1 MLSQKIAQVAFISLS
16 TSAILFSGTA
26 SAQSVNQEING
37 SAVGPE
43 TFVDANNFTVN
54 PTGNL
59 NQKIDCEARNDV
71 VNIDPRCDANN
82 TAIYGS
88 HTTPHKPHKPSHPHH
103 PHPPIDHPHVPDLNQ
118 HVENGGSNTTVVAPS
133 KANSNSN
140 SSSNSHS
147 NANANSKSKSN
158 SNSSSDSNAN
168 ASVGDVS
175 NGATANTGDQKNR
188 QSVTTGATNVSPSTR
203 VKVDGDKYSNIQF
216 GSQASGTGGEA
227 FSFQYH
233 SACGASIGYRQ
244 GFALKPKRIG
254 GGAFGVALD
263 LSSTGMDTIDSRQGV
278 QNKMDTAFLTAMSVV
293 NNQQDF
299 EQRLNSG
306 RVSRKEAKTRA
317 IANCAPQYPVVRQ
330 VDRKTEVVKV
340 YRDKPRTCTAIGCN

>member
-1 MLSQKIAQVAFISLS
+1 MLSQKIAQVTLISFS

-43 TFVDANNFTVN
+43 TFVDAKNFTVN
-54 PTGNL
+54 PTGSL
-59 NQKIDCEARNDV
+59 NQKINCEARNDV

-82 TAIYGS
+82 TAIYDSS
-88 HTTPHKPHKPSHPHH
+88 HTTPHKPHH
-103 PHPPIDHPHVPDLNQ
+103 PHPPIDHPHVPNLNQ
-118 HVENGGSNTTVVAPS
+118 HVENGGSNTTVIAPS

-263 LSSTGMDTIDSRQGV
+263 ISSTGMDTIESRQGI

-293 NNQQDF
+293 NSQQDF

-306 RVSRKEAKTRA
+306 TVSRQEAQTRA

-330 VDRKTEVVKV
+330 VDSKKRVVV
-340 YRDKPRTCTAIGCN
+340 NYVTKPRTCTAVGCN